1 MVIMIIFKVK
11 KLLKKFVFSLQ
22 EEGWKPALKKTKRK
36 IIKILTG
43 KSSSE
48 FEEQVI
54 ESAKLAEPRPLE
66 IASSDDPLVSIIIP
80 AYNQFAYTFNCLESL
95 SVNLS
100 SDLAYE
106 IIIVNDASTDDTLEQ
121 LATLVKG
128 IKVLTNAEN
137 SGFIR
142 SCNYGASQ
150 AKGQYLY
157 FLNNDTRILENC
169 LESLLKLIV
178 NNPQVGAVGSKLIYA
193 NSKQQEAGG
202 IIWNSADGWNYGR
215 LDSPDEPEY
224 NYVRPVDY
232 CSGASLLVPTELFK
246 QLGGFSQDFI
256 PAYYEDTDLCFALRE
271 LGYQVLYQP
280 QSNVIHYE
288 GITSGTDLSSGIK
301 QYQVINQ
308 TKFREKWSKVLTK
321 HLDNDAN
328 NVPKAARRLQG
339 KPTILVIDSYVPLY
353 DRESGC
359 VRLLNILKLLLNLGY
374 SVIFFPDN
382 GYPEQPYTSV
392 LQQLGIEVI
401 YGTPQRYN
409 LEEKLIKYLPLID
422 GVWLC
427 RPELCDKYMDLIRL
441 KTKVPIIYDT
451 IDLHFLR
458 LKRQK
463 EYLDPSYQNTSWSWE
478 TYQKLELNY
487 ANQAEATVVVTEDEK
502 QVLSSLGVK
511 NVWVIPNI
519 HEEIYLSEKVAFDQR
534 SGLVFIGSYNH
545 PPNID
550 AVKWLCLEIMP
561 LVWASRPDITVNLLG
576 SNLKDEVK
584 ELASD
589 KVIVT
594 GYVPEVEPYFQK
606 SRIFVAPLRF
616 GAGMKGKI
624 GQSLSLGLPTIT
636 TKIGAEGM
644 GLIDH
649 QDVLIADTA
658 EEFARA
664 VIELYDNMELWQ
676 KLADNSLE
684 TIKRYQP
691 ATVQTNLQALLS
703 NLGIIAKDS

>member
-1 MVIMIIFKVK
+1 
-11 KLLKKFVFSLQ
+11 
-22 EEGWKPALKKTKRK
+22 
-36 IIKILTG
+36 
-43 KSSSE
+43 
-48 FEEQVI
+48 
-54 ESAKLAEPRPLE
+54 
-66 IASSDDPLVSIIIP
+66 
-80 AYNQFAYTFNCLESL
+80 
-95 SVNLS
+95 
-100 SDLAYE
+100 
-106 IIIVNDASTDDTLEQ
+106 
-121 LATLVKG
+121 
-128 IKVLTNAEN
+128 
-137 SGFIR
+137 
-142 SCNYGASQ
+142 
-150 AKGQYLY
+150 
-157 FLNNDTRILENC
+157 
-169 LESLLKLIV
+169 
-178 NNPQVGAVGSKLIYA
+178 VGSKLIYA

-232 CSGASLLVPTELFK
+232 CSGASLLVPTDLFK

-382 GYPEQPYTSV
+382 GYPEQPYTCV

-519 HEEIYLSEKVAFDQR
+519 HEEISLSEKVAFDQR

-649 QDVLIADTA
+649 QDVLIADTD
-658 EEFARA
+658 EEFAQA
-664 VIELYDNMELWQ
+664 VIELYDHRELWQ

-691 ATVQTNLQALLS
+691 ATVQTNLQVLLS
-703 NLGIIAKDS
+703 NLGIVAKDS

>member
-66 IASSDDPLVSIIIP
+66 IASSDNPLVSIIIP
-80 AYNQFAYTFNCLESL
+80 VYNQFAYTFNCLESL

-106 IIIVNDASTDDTLEQ
+106 IIIVNDASSDETLEQ

-169 LESLLKLIV
+169 LESLVKLII

-193 NSKQQEAGG
+193 NGKQQEAGG

-215 LDSPDEPEY
+215 LDSPEEPEY

-232 CSGASLLVPTELFK
+232 CSGASLLVPTALFK
-246 QLGGFSQDFI
+246 QLGGFCQDFI
-256 PAYYEDTDLCFALRE
+256 PAYYEDTDLCFAIRE

-288 GITSGTDLSSGIK
+288 GITSGTDLSSGTK

-339 KPTILVIDSYVPLY
+339 NPTILVIDSYVPLY

-392 LQQLGIEVI
+392 LQQMGIEVI
-401 YGTPQRYN
+401 YGTAQRYN

-463 EYLDPSYQNTSWSWE
+463 DYLDPSYQNTSWSWQ

-519 HEEIYLSEKVAFDQR
+519 HEEISLSEKVAFDQR

-584 ELASD
+584 ELAND
-589 KVIVT
+589 QVIVT

-664 VIELYDNMELWQ
+664 VIELYDNMQLWQ

-703 NLGIIAKDS
+703 NLGIVAKDS

>member
-1 MVIMIIFKVK
+1 MTKMIIFKVK

-54 ESAKLAEPRPLE
+54 ESAKLAEPRSLE

-106 IIIVNDASTDDTLEQ
+106 IIIVNDASTDETLEQ

-232 CSGASLLVPTELFK
+232 CSGASLLVPTDLFK

-256 PAYYEDTDLCFALRE
+256 PAYYEDTDLCFAIRE

-288 GITSGTDLSSGIK
+288 GITSGTDLSTGIK

-328 NVPKAARRLQG
+328 NVPRAARRLQG

-463 EYLDPSYQNTSWSWE
+463 DYLDPSYQNTSWSWE

-519 HEEIYLSEKVAFDQR
+519 HEEISLSEKVAFDRR

-561 LVWASRPDITVNLLG
+561 LVWASRPDIIVNLLG

-584 ELASD
+584 ELAND
-589 KVIVT
+589 QVIVT

-658 EEFARA
+658 EEFAQA
-664 VIELYDNMELWQ
+664 VIELYDNMQLWQ

-703 NLGIIAKDS
+703 SLGIVAKDS

>member
-66 IASSDDPLVSIIIP
+66 IASSDNPLVSIIIP

-95 SVNLS
+95 YVNLS
-100 SDLAYE
+100 PDLAYE
-106 IIIVNDASTDDTLEQ
+106 VIIVNDASTDDTLEQ
-121 LATLVKG
+121 LATLIKG

-193 NSKQQEAGG
+193 NGKQQEAGG

-215 LDSPDEPEY
+215 LDSPEEPEY

-232 CSGASLLVPTELFK
+232 CSGASLLVPTDLFK

-321 HLDNDAN
+321 HLDNDPN

-441 KTKVPIIYDT
+441 KTKAPIIYDT

-463 EYLDPSYQNTSWSWE
+463 DYLDPSYQNTSWSWQ

-519 HEEIYLSEKVAFDQR
+519 HEEISLSEKVAFDQR
-534 SGLVFIGSYNH
+534 AGLVFIGSYNH

-584 ELASD
+584 ELAND
-589 KVIVT
+589 QVIVT

-606 SRIFVAPLRF
+606 SRVFVAPLRF

-703 NLGIIAKDS
+703 NLGIVAKDS

>member
-95 SVNLS
+95 SVNLG

-106 IIIVNDASTDDTLEQ
+106 IIIVNDASSDETLEQ

-128 IKVLTNAEN
+128 IKVLTNTEN

-157 FLNNDTRILENC
+157 FLNNDTRIMENC
-169 LESLLKLIV
+169 LESLVKLII
-178 NNPQVGAVGSKLIYA
+178 NNPQVGAVGSKLIFA

-232 CSGASLLVPTELFK
+232 CSGASLLVPTDLFK
-246 QLGGFSQDFI
+246 QLGGFCQDFI

-339 KPTILVIDSYVPLY
+339 KTTILVIDSYVPLY

-441 KTKVPIIYDT
+441 KTKAPIIYDT

-463 EYLDPSYQNTSWSWE
+463 DYLDTSYQNTSWSWQ

-519 HEEIYLSEKVAFDQR
+519 HEEISLSEKVAFDQR

-561 LVWASRPDITVNLLG
+561 LVWAFRPDITVNLLG

-584 ELASD
+584 ELAND

-658 EEFARA
+658 EEFAQA
-664 VIELYDNMELWQ
+664 VIELYDNRELWQ

-691 ATVQTNLQALLS
+691 ATVQNNLQALLS

>member
-66 IASSDDPLVSIIIP
+66 IASSDAPLVSIIIP
-80 AYNQFAYTFNCLESL
+80 VYNQFAYTFNCLESL

-106 IIIVNDASTDDTLEQ
+106 IIIVNDASSDETLEQ

-169 LESLLKLIV
+169 LESLVKLII

-232 CSGASLLVPTELFK
+232 CSGASLLVPTDLFK

-441 KTKVPIIYDT
+441 KTKAPIIYDT

-463 EYLDPSYQNTSWSWE
+463 DYLDPSYQNTSWSWE

-511 NVWVIPNI
+511 NIWVIPNI
-519 HEEIYLSEKVAFDQR
+519 HEEISLSEKVAFDQR

-664 VIELYDNMELWQ
+664 VIELYDNRELWQ

>member
-1 MVIMIIFKVK
+1 MIIFKVK

-256 PAYYEDTDLCFALRE
+256 PAYYEDTDLCFAIRE

-401 YGTPQRYN
+401 YGTAQRYN

-463 EYLDPSYQNTSWSWE
+463 DYLDPNYQNTSWSWE

-519 HEEIYLSEKVAFDQR
+519 HEEISLSEKVAFDQR

-589 KVIVT
+589 QVVVT

-636 TKIGAEGM
+636 TRIGAEGM

-658 EEFARA
+658 EEFAQA
-664 VIELYDNMELWQ
+664 VIELYDNRELWQ

>member
-121 LATLVKG
+121 LATLVTG

-232 CSGASLLVPTELFK
+232 CSGASLLVPTDLFK

-463 EYLDPSYQNTSWSWE
+463 DYLDPSYQNTSWSWE

-519 HEEIYLSEKVAFDQR
+519 HEEISLSEKVAFDQR

-584 ELASD
+584 ELAND
-589 KVIVT
+589 QVIVT

-636 TKIGAEGM
+636 TRIGAEGM

-658 EEFARA
+658 EEFAQA
-664 VIELYDNMELWQ
+664 VIELYDNRELWQ

>member
-66 IASSDDPLVSIIIP
+66 IASSDNPLVSIIIP

-106 IIIVNDASTDDTLEQ
+106 IIIVNDASSDETLEQ
-121 LATLVKG
+121 LATLIKG

-232 CSGASLLVPTELFK
+232 CSGASLLVPTDLFK

-301 QYQVINQ
+301 KYQVINQ

-441 KTKVPIIYDT
+441 KTKAPIIYDT

-463 EYLDPSYQNTSWSWE
+463 DYLDPSYQNTSWSWE

-519 HEEIYLSEKVAFDQR
+519 HEEISLSEKVAFDQR

-584 ELASD
+584 ELAND
-589 KVIVT
+589 QVIVT

-649 QDVLIADTA
+649 QDVLIADNA
-658 EEFARA
+658 EEFAQA

-703 NLGIIAKDS
+703 NLGIVAKDS

>member
-66 IASSDDPLVSIIIP
+66 IASSDDPFVSIIIP
-80 AYNQFAYTFNCLESL
+80 VYNQFAYTFNCLESL

-106 IIIVNDASTDDTLEQ
+106 VIIVNDASTDETLEQ
-121 LATLVKG
+121 LATLVTG

-232 CSGASLLVPTELFK
+232 CSGASLLVPTDLFK

-256 PAYYEDTDLCFALRE
+256 PAYYEDTDLCFAIRE

-321 HLDNDAN
+321 HLDNDPN

-441 KTKVPIIYDT
+441 KTKAPIIYDT

-463 EYLDPSYQNTSWSWE
+463 DYLDPSYQNTSWSWE

-519 HEEIYLSEKVAFDQR
+519 HEEISLSEKVAFDQR

-584 ELASD
+584 ELAND
-589 KVIVT
+589 QVIVT

-658 EEFARA
+658 EEFAQA
-664 VIELYDNMELWQ
+664 VIELYDNMQLWQ

-691 ATVQTNLQALLS
+691 ATVQTNLQTLLS

>member
-256 PAYYEDTDLCFALRE
+256 PAYYEDTDLCFAIRE

-339 KPTILVIDSYVPLY
+339 NPTILVIDSYVPLY

-401 YGTPQRYN
+401 YGTAQRYN

-463 EYLDPSYQNTSWSWE
+463 DYLDPNYQNTSWSWE

-519 HEEIYLSEKVAFDQR
+519 HEEISLSEKVAFDQR

-589 KVIVT
+589 QVVVT

-636 TKIGAEGM
+636 TRIGAEGM

-658 EEFARA
+658 EEFAQA
-664 VIELYDNMELWQ
+664 VIELYDNRELWQ

>member
-1 MVIMIIFKVK
+1 MIIFKVK

-66 IASSDDPLVSIIIP
+66 IASSYDPLVSIIIP
-80 AYNQFAYTFNCLESL
+80 VYNQFAYTFNCLESL

-106 IIIVNDASTDDTLEQ
+106 IIIVNDASSDETLEQ

-169 LESLLKLIV
+169 LESLVKLII

-193 NSKQQEAGG
+193 NGKQQEAGG

-215 LDSPDEPEY
+215 LDSPEEPEY

-232 CSGASLLVPTELFK
+232 CSGASLLVPTDLFK

-256 PAYYEDTDLCFALRE
+256 PAYYEDTDLCFAIRE

-392 LQQLGIEVI
+392 LQQMGIEVI

-441 KTKVPIIYDT
+441 KTKAPIIYDT

-463 EYLDPSYQNTSWSWE
+463 DYLDPSYQNTSWSWQ

-519 HEEIYLSEKVAFDQR
+519 HEEISLSEKVAFDQR
-534 SGLVFIGSYNH
+534 AGLVFIGSYNH

-584 ELASD
+584 ELAND
-589 KVIVT
+589 QVIVT

-606 SRIFVAPLRF
+606 SRVFVAPLRF

-649 QDVLIADTA
+649 QDVLIADTD
-658 EEFARA
+658 EEFAQA
-664 VIELYDNMELWQ
+664 VIELYDHRELWQ

-703 NLGIIAKDS
+703 SLGIIAKDS

>member
-66 IASSDDPLVSIIIP
+66 IASSYDPLVSIIIP
-80 AYNQFAYTFNCLESL
+80 VYNQFAYTFNCLESL

-106 IIIVNDASTDDTLEQ
+106 IIIVNDASSDETLEQ

-169 LESLLKLIV
+169 LESLVKLII

-232 CSGASLLVPTELFK
+232 CSGASLLVPTDLFK

-463 EYLDPSYQNTSWSWE
+463 DYLDPSYQNTSWSWE

-519 HEEIYLSEKVAFDQR
+519 HEEISLSEKVAFDQR

-658 EEFARA
+658 EEFAQA
-664 VIELYDNMELWQ
+664 VIELYDHRELWQ

-703 NLGIIAKDS
+703 NLGIVAKDS

>member
-66 IASSDDPLVSIIIP
+66 IASSDNPLVSIIIP

-106 IIIVNDASTDDTLEQ
+106 VIIVNDASTDETLEQ

-178 NNPQVGAVGSKLIYA
+178 NTPRVGAVGSKLIYA
-193 NSKQQEAGG
+193 NGKQQEAGG

-232 CSGASLLVPTELFK
+232 CSGASLLVPTDLFK

-256 PAYYEDTDLCFALRE
+256 PAYYEDTDLCFAIRE

-441 KTKVPIIYDT
+441 KTKAPITYDT

-463 EYLDPSYQNTSWSWE
+463 DYLDPSYQNTSWSWE

-519 HEEIYLSEKVAFDQR
+519 HEEISLSEKVAFDQR

-584 ELASD
+584 ELAND
-589 KVIVT
+589 QVIVT

-606 SRIFVAPLRF
+606 SRVFVAPLRF

-636 TKIGAEGM
+636 TRIGAEGM

-658 EEFARA
+658 EEFACA
-664 VIELYDNMELWQ
+664 VIELYDNRELWQ

>member
-36 IIKILTG
+36 VIKILTG

-80 AYNQFAYTFNCLESL
+80 VYNQFAYTFNCLESL

-106 IIIVNDASTDDTLEQ
+106 IIIVNDASSDETLEQ

-128 IKVLTNAEN
+128 IKVLTNTEN

-169 LESLLKLIV
+169 LESLVKLII

-215 LDSPDEPEY
+215 LDSSEEPEY

-232 CSGASLLVPTELFK
+232 CSGASLLVPTDLFK
-246 QLGGFSQDFI
+246 QLGGFCQDFI
-256 PAYYEDTDLCFALRE
+256 PAYYEDTDLCFAIRE

-339 KPTILVIDSYVPLY
+339 NPTILVIDSYVPLY

-382 GYPEQPYTSV
+382 GYPEQPYTCV

-441 KTKVPIIYDT
+441 KTKAPIIYDT

-463 EYLDPSYQNTSWSWE
+463 DYLDPSYQNTSWSWQ

-519 HEEIYLSEKVAFDQR
+519 HEEISLSEKVAFDQR
-534 SGLVFIGSYNH
+534 AGLVFIGSYNH

-561 LVWASRPDITVNLLG
+561 LVWAFRPDITVNLLG

-584 ELASD
+584 ELAND
-589 KVIVT
+589 QVIVT

-606 SRIFVAPLRF
+606 SRVFVAPLRF

-658 EEFARA
+658 EEFAQA

-703 NLGIIAKDS
+703 NLGIVAKDS

>member
-66 IASSDDPLVSIIIP
+66 IASSYDPLVSIIIP
-80 AYNQFAYTFNCLESL
+80 VYNQFAYTFNCLESL

-106 IIIVNDASTDDTLEQ
+106 IIIVNDASSDETLEQ

-169 LESLLKLIV
+169 LESLVKLII

-193 NSKQQEAGG
+193 NGKQQEAGG

-215 LDSPDEPEY
+215 LDSPEEPEY

-232 CSGASLLVPTELFK
+232 CSGASLLVPTDLFK

-256 PAYYEDTDLCFALRE
+256 PAYYEDTDLCFAIRE

-288 GITSGTDLSSGIK
+288 GITSGTDLSSGTK

-401 YGTPQRYN
+401 YGTAQRYN

-427 RPELCDKYMDLIRL
+427 RPELCDKYMDLVRL
-441 KTKVPIIYDT
+441 KTKAPIIYDT

-463 EYLDPSYQNTSWSWE
+463 DYLDPSYQNTSWSWE

-519 HEEIYLSEKVAFDQR
+519 HEEISLSEKVAFDQR

-658 EEFARA
+658 EEFAQA
-664 VIELYDNMELWQ
+664 VIELYDHRELWQ

-691 ATVQTNLQALLS
+691 ATVQTNLQVLLS
-703 NLGIIAKDS
+703 NLGIVAKDS

>member
-66 IASSDDPLVSIIIP
+66 IASSDNPLVSIIIP

-106 IIIVNDASTDDTLEQ
+106 IIIVNDASSDETLEQ
-121 LATLVKG
+121 LATLIKG

-232 CSGASLLVPTELFK
+232 CSGASLLVPTDLFK

-301 QYQVINQ
+301 KYQVINQ

-441 KTKVPIIYDT
+441 KTKAPIIYDT

-463 EYLDPSYQNTSWSWE
+463 DYLDPSYQNTSWSWE

-519 HEEIYLSEKVAFDQR
+519 HEEISLSEKVAFDQR

-584 ELASD
+584 ELAND
-589 KVIVT
+589 QVIVT

-658 EEFARA
+658 EEFAQA
-664 VIELYDNMELWQ
+664 VIELYDNREWWQ

-703 NLGIIAKDS
+703 NLGIVAKDS

>member
-246 QLGGFSQDFI
+246 QLGGFCQDFI
-256 PAYYEDTDLCFALRE
+256 PAYYEDTDLCFAIRE

-339 KPTILVIDSYVPLY
+339 NPTILVIDSYVPLY

-463 EYLDPSYQNTSWSWE
+463 DYLDPSYQNTSWSWE

-519 HEEIYLSEKVAFDQR
+519 HEEISLSEKVAFDQR

-589 KVIVT
+589 QVVVT

-636 TKIGAEGM
+636 TRIGAEGM

-649 QDVLIADTA
+649 QDVLVADTA
-658 EEFARA
+658 EEFAQA
-664 VIELYDNMELWQ
+664 VIELYDNRELWQ

>member
-80 AYNQFAYTFNCLESL
+80 AYNQFAYTFDCLESL

-106 IIIVNDASTDDTLEQ
+106 IIIVNDASTDETLEQ
-121 LATLVKG
+121 LATLVTG

-169 LESLLKLIV
+169 LETLLKLIV

-193 NSKQQEAGG
+193 NGKQQEAGG

-232 CSGASLLVPTELFK
+232 CSGASLLVPTDLFK

-321 HLDNDAN
+321 HLDNDPN
-328 NVPKAARRLQG
+328 NVPRAARRLQG

-463 EYLDPSYQNTSWSWE
+463 DYLDPSYQNTSWSWE

-584 ELASD
+584 ELAND
-589 KVIVT
+589 QVIVT

-624 GQSLSLGLPTIT
+624 VQSLSLGLPTIT
-636 TKIGAEGM
+636 TRIGAEGM

-649 QDVLIADTA
+649 GDVLIADTA
-658 EEFARA
+658 EEFAQA
-664 VIELYDNMELWQ
+664 VIELYDN
-676 KLADNSLE
+676 
-684 TIKRYQP
+684 
-691 ATVQTNLQALLS
+691 
-703 NLGIIAKDS
+703 

>member
-1 MVIMIIFKVK
+1 MIIFKVK

-66 IASSDDPLVSIIIP
+66 IASSDDPFVSIIIP
-80 AYNQFAYTFNCLESL
+80 VYNQFAYTFNCLESL
-95 SVNLS
+95 TVNLS

-106 IIIVNDASTDDTLEQ
+106 VIIVNDASTDETLEQ
-121 LATLVKG
+121 LATLVTG

-232 CSGASLLVPTELFK
+232 CSGASLLVPTDLFK

-256 PAYYEDTDLCFALRE
+256 PAYYEDTDLCFAIRE

-321 HLDNDAN
+321 HLDNDPN

-441 KTKVPIIYDT
+441 KTKAPIIYDT

-463 EYLDPSYQNTSWSWE
+463 DYLDPSYQNTSWSWE

-519 HEEIYLSEKVAFDQR
+519 HEEISLSEKVAFDQR

-584 ELASD
+584 ELAND
-589 KVIVT
+589 QVIVT

-658 EEFARA
+658 EEFAQA
-664 VIELYDNMELWQ
+664 VIELYDNMQLWQ

-691 ATVQTNLQALLS
+691 ATVQTNLQTLLS

>member
-1 MVIMIIFKVK
+1 MVVMIIFKVK

-80 AYNQFAYTFNCLESL
+80 VYNQFAYTFNCLESL

-106 IIIVNDASTDDTLEQ
+106 VIIVNDASTDETLEQ

-178 NNPQVGAVGSKLIYA
+178 NTPRVGAVGSKLIYA
-193 NSKQQEAGG
+193 NGKQQEAGG

-232 CSGASLLVPTELFK
+232 CSGASLLVPTDLFK

-256 PAYYEDTDLCFALRE
+256 PAYYEDTDLCFAIRE

-328 NVPKAARRLQG
+328 NVPRAARRLQG

-441 KTKVPIIYDT
+441 KTKAPIIYDT

-463 EYLDPSYQNTSWSWE
+463 DYLDPSYQNTSWSWE

-584 ELASD
+584 ELAND
-589 KVIVT
+589 QVIVT

-606 SRIFVAPLRF
+606 SRVFVAPLRF

-636 TKIGAEGM
+636 TRIGAEGM

-658 EEFARA
+658 EEFACA
-664 VIELYDNMELWQ
+664 VIELYDNRELWQ

>member
-66 IASSDDPLVSIIIP
+66 IASSDNPLVSIIIP

-232 CSGASLLVPTELFK
+232 CSGASLLVPTDLFK

-256 PAYYEDTDLCFALRE
+256 PAYYEDTDLCFVLRE

-409 LEEKLIKYLPLID
+409 LEEKLLKYLPLID

-463 EYLDPSYQNTSWSWE
+463 DYLDPSYQNTSWSWE

-519 HEEIYLSEKVAFDQR
+519 HEEISLSEKVAFDQR

-584 ELASD
+584 ELAND
-589 KVIVT
+589 QVIVT

>member
-66 IASSDDPLVSIIIP
+66 IASSDNPLVSIIIP

-106 IIIVNDASTDDTLEQ
+106 VIIVNDASTDETLEQ

-178 NNPQVGAVGSKLIYA
+178 NTPRVGAVGSKLIYA

-232 CSGASLLVPTELFK
+232 CSGASLLVPTDLFK

-256 PAYYEDTDLCFALRE
+256 PAYYEDTDLCFAIRE

-441 KTKVPIIYDT
+441 KTKAPITYDT

-463 EYLDPSYQNTSWSWE
+463 DYLDPSYQNTSWSWE

-519 HEEIYLSEKVAFDQR
+519 HEEISLSEKVAFDQR

-584 ELASD
+584 ELAND
-589 KVIVT
+589 QVIVT

-606 SRIFVAPLRF
+606 SRVFVAPLRF

-636 TKIGAEGM
+636 TRIGAEGM

-658 EEFARA
+658 EEFACA
-664 VIELYDNMELWQ
+664 VIELYDNRELWQ

>member
-80 AYNQFAYTFNCLESL
+80 VYNQFAYTFNCLESL

-106 IIIVNDASTDDTLEQ
+106 IIIVNDASSDETLEQ

-128 IKVLTNAEN
+128 IKVLTNTEN

-169 LESLLKLIV
+169 LESLVKLII

-193 NSKQQEAGG
+193 NGKQQEAGG

-215 LDSPDEPEY
+215 LDSPEEPEY

-232 CSGASLLVPTELFK
+232 CSGASLLVPTDLFK
-246 QLGGFSQDFI
+246 QLAGFSQDFI

-339 KPTILVIDSYVPLY
+339 KTTILVIDSYVPLY

-441 KTKVPIIYDT
+441 KTKAPIIYDT

-463 EYLDPSYQNTSWSWE
+463 DYLDPSYQNTSWSWQ

-519 HEEIYLSEKVAFDQR
+519 HEEISLSEKVAFDQR
-534 SGLVFIGSYNH
+534 AGLVFIGSYNH

-584 ELASD
+584 ELAND

-606 SRIFVAPLRF
+606 TRVFVAPLRF

-658 EEFARA
+658 EEFAQA

-676 KLADNSLE
+676 KLADNSLK

-703 NLGIIAKDS
+703 NLGIVAKDS

>member
-1 MVIMIIFKVK
+1 MIIFKVK

-43 KSSSE
+43 KNSSE

-256 PAYYEDTDLCFALRE
+256 PAYYEDTDLCFAIRE

-401 YGTPQRYN
+401 YGTAQRYN

-463 EYLDPSYQNTSWSWE
+463 DYLDPSYQNTSWSWE

-589 KVIVT
+589 QVIVT

-606 SRIFVAPLRF
+606 NRIFVAPLRF

-636 TKIGAEGM
+636 TRIGAEGM

-658 EEFARA
+658 EEFAQA
-664 VIELYDNMELWQ
+664 VIELYDNRELWQ

>member
-11 KLLKKFVFSLQ
+11 KLIKKFVFSLQ
-22 EEGWKPALKKTKRK
+22 EEGWKSALKKMKRK
-36 IIKILTG
+36 IVKILTG

-66 IASSDDPLVSIIIP
+66 IASSDNPLVSIIIP
-80 AYNQFAYTFNCLESL
+80 VYNQFAYTFNCLESL

-215 LDSPDEPEY
+215 LDSPEEPEY

-232 CSGASLLVPTELFK
+232 CSGASLLAPTDLFK

-256 PAYYEDTDLCFALRE
+256 PAYYEDTDLCFAIRE

-401 YGTPQRYN
+401 YGTAQRYN

-441 KTKVPIIYDT
+441 KTKAPIIYDT

-463 EYLDPSYQNTSWSWE
+463 DYLDPSYQNTSWSWE

-519 HEEIYLSEKVAFDQR
+519 HEEISLSEKVAFDQR

-584 ELASD
+584 ELAND
-589 KVIVT
+589 QVIVT

-606 SRIFVAPLRF
+606 SRVFVAPLRF

-658 EEFARA
+658 EEFAQA
-664 VIELYDNMELWQ
+664 VIELYDNRELWQ

-703 NLGIIAKDS
+703 NLGIVAKDS

>member
-256 PAYYEDTDLCFALRE
+256 PAYYEDTDLCFAIRE

-339 KPTILVIDSYVPLY
+339 NPTILVIDSYVPLY

-463 EYLDPSYQNTSWSWE
+463 DYLDPSYQNTSWSWE

-502 QVLSSLGVK
+502 QILSSLGVK

-519 HEEIYLSEKVAFDQR
+519 HEEISLSEKVAFDQR

-589 KVIVT
+589 QVVVT

-606 SRIFVAPLRF
+606 NRIFVAPLRF

-636 TKIGAEGM
+636 TRIGAEGM

-658 EEFARA
+658 EEFAQA
-664 VIELYDNMELWQ
+664 VIELYDNRELWQ

>member
-1 MVIMIIFKVK
+1 MIIFKVK

-232 CSGASLLVPTELFK
+232 CSGASLLVPTDLFK

-382 GYPEQPYTSV
+382 GYPEQPYTCV

-519 HEEIYLSEKVAFDQR
+519 HEEISLSEKVAFDQR

-589 KVIVT
+589 RVVVT

-606 SRIFVAPLRF
+606 SRVFVAPLRF

-636 TKIGAEGM
+636 TRIGAEGM

-658 EEFARA
+658 EEFAQA
-664 VIELYDNMELWQ
+664 VIELYDNRELWQ

>member
-1 MVIMIIFKVK
+1 MIIFKVK

-66 IASSDDPLVSIIIP
+66 IASSDNPLVSIIIP
-80 AYNQFAYTFNCLESL
+80 IYNQFAYTFNCLESL

-106 IIIVNDASTDDTLEQ
+106 IIIVNDASSDETLEQ

-128 IKVLTNAEN
+128 IKVLTNTEN

-169 LESLLKLIV
+169 LESLLKLII

-193 NSKQQEAGG
+193 NGKQQEAGG

-215 LDSPDEPEY
+215 LDSPEEPEY

-441 KTKVPIIYDT
+441 KTKAPIIYDT

-463 EYLDPSYQNTSWSWE
+463 DYLDTSYQNTSWSWQ

-519 HEEIYLSEKVAFDQR
+519 HEEISLSEKVAFDQR
-534 SGLVFIGSYNH
+534 AGLVFIGSYNH

-584 ELASD
+584 ELAND
-589 KVIVT
+589 QVIVT

-606 SRIFVAPLRF
+606 SRVFVAPLRF

-658 EEFARA
+658 EEFAQA

-703 NLGIIAKDS
+703 NLGIVAKDS

>member
-66 IASSDDPLVSIIIP
+66 IASSDDPFVSIIIP
-80 AYNQFAYTFNCLESL
+80 VYNQFAYTFNCLESL

-106 IIIVNDASTDDTLEQ
+106 VIIVNDASTDETLEQ
-121 LATLVKG
+121 LATLVTG

-232 CSGASLLVPTELFK
+232 CSGASLLVPTDLFK

-256 PAYYEDTDLCFALRE
+256 PAYYEDTDLCFAIRE

-321 HLDNDAN
+321 HLDNDPN

-441 KTKVPIIYDT
+441 KTKAPIIYDT

-463 EYLDPSYQNTSWSWE
+463 DYLDPSYQNTSWSWE

-519 HEEIYLSEKVAFDQR
+519 HEEISLSEKVAFDQR

-561 LVWASRPDITVNLLG
+561 LVWVSRPDITVNLLG

-584 ELASD
+584 ELAND
-589 KVIVT
+589 QVIVT

-658 EEFARA
+658 EEFAQA
-664 VIELYDNMELWQ
+664 VIELYDHRELWQ

-691 ATVQTNLQALLS
+691 ATVQTNLETLLS

>member
-66 IASSDDPLVSIIIP
+66 IASSDAPLVSIIIP
-80 AYNQFAYTFNCLESL
+80 VYNQFAYTFNCLESL

-106 IIIVNDASTDDTLEQ
+106 VIIVNDASTDETLEQ

-193 NSKQQEAGG
+193 NGKQQEAGG

-232 CSGASLLVPTELFK
+232 CSGASLLVPADLFK
-246 QLGGFSQDFI
+246 QLGGFCQDFI
-256 PAYYEDTDLCFALRE
+256 PAYYEDTDLCFAIRE

-441 KTKVPIIYDT
+441 KTKAPIIYDT

-463 EYLDPSYQNTSWSWE
+463 DYLDPSYQNTSWSWE

-487 ANQAEATVVVTEDEK
+487 ANQAEATVVGTEDEK

-519 HEEIYLSEKVAFDQR
+519 HEEISLSEKVAFDQR

-589 KVIVT
+589 KVVVT

-606 SRIFVAPLRF
+606 SRVFVAPLRF

-636 TKIGAEGM
+636 TRIGAEGM

-658 EEFARA
+658 EEFAQA
-664 VIELYDNMELWQ
+664 VIELYDNRELWQ

>member
-11 KLLKKFVFSLQ
+11 KLLKKFFFSLQ
-22 EEGWKPALKKTKRK
+22 EEGWKSALKKMKRK
-36 IIKILTG
+36 IVKILTG

-106 IIIVNDASTDDTLEQ
+106 IVIVNDASTDDTLEQ

-256 PAYYEDTDLCFALRE
+256 PAYYEDTDLCFAIRE

-339 KPTILVIDSYVPLY
+339 NPTILVIDSYVPLY

-401 YGTPQRYN
+401 YGTAQRYN

-463 EYLDPSYQNTSWSWE
+463 DYLDPSYQNTSWSWE

-519 HEEIYLSEKVAFDQR
+519 HEEISLSEKVAFDQR

-589 KVIVT
+589 KVVVT

-606 SRIFVAPLRF
+606 SRVFVAPLRF

-636 TKIGAEGM
+636 TRIGAEGM

-658 EEFARA
+658 EEFAQA
-664 VIELYDNMELWQ
+664 VIELYDNRELWQ

>member
-215 LDSPDEPEY
+215 LDSPEEPEY

-256 PAYYEDTDLCFALRE
+256 PAYYEDTDLCFAIRE

-463 EYLDPSYQNTSWSWE
+463 DYLDPSYQNTSWSWE

-589 KVIVT
+589 KVVVT

-606 SRIFVAPLRF
+606 SRVFVAPLRF

-636 TKIGAEGM
+636 TRIGAEGM

-658 EEFARA
+658 EEFAQA
-664 VIELYDNMELWQ
+664 VIELYDNRELWQ

>member
-48 FEEQVI
+48 FEEQVL

-66 IASSDDPLVSIIIP
+66 IASSDNPLVSIIIP

-106 IIIVNDASTDDTLEQ
+106 IIIVNDASTDETLEQ

-169 LESLLKLIV
+169 IESLLKLIV

-215 LDSPDEPEY
+215 LDSPEEPEY

-256 PAYYEDTDLCFALRE
+256 PAYYEDTDLCFAIRE

-463 EYLDPSYQNTSWSWE
+463 DYLDPSYQNTSWSWE

-519 HEEIYLSEKVAFDQR
+519 HEEISLSEKVAFDQR

-589 KVIVT
+589 RVVVT
-594 GYVPEVEPYFQK
+594 GYVPEVEPYFQE
-606 SRIFVAPLRF
+606 SRVFVAPLRF

-636 TKIGAEGM
+636 TRIGAEGM

-658 EEFARA
+658 EEFAQA
-664 VIELYDNMELWQ
+664 VIELYDNRELWQ

>member
-66 IASSDDPLVSIIIP
+66 IASSDNPLVSIIIP

-95 SVNLS
+95 SANLS

-178 NNPQVGAVGSKLIYA
+178 NNSQVGAVGSKLIYA

-232 CSGASLLVPTELFK
+232 CSGASLLVPTDLFK

-256 PAYYEDTDLCFALRE
+256 PAYYEDTDLCFAIRE

-321 HLDNDAN
+321 YLDNDAN

-441 KTKVPIIYDT
+441 KTKAPIIYDT

-463 EYLDPSYQNTSWSWE
+463 DYLDPSYQNTSWSWE

-487 ANQAEATVVVTEDEK
+487 ANQAAATVVVTEDEK

-519 HEEIYLSEKVAFDQR
+519 HEEISLSEKVAFDQR

-584 ELASD
+584 ELAND
-589 KVIVT
+589 QVIVT

-658 EEFARA
+658 EEFAQA
-664 VIELYDNMELWQ
+664 VIELYDNRELWQ

>member
-215 LDSPDEPEY
+215 LDSPEEPEY

-246 QLGGFSQDFI
+246 QLGGFSPDFI
-256 PAYYEDTDLCFALRE
+256 PAYYEDTDLCFAIRE

-463 EYLDPSYQNTSWSWE
+463 DYLDPSYQNTSWSWE

-589 KVIVT
+589 QVVVT
-594 GYVPEVEPYFQK
+594 GYVPEVEPYFQE
-606 SRIFVAPLRF
+606 SRVFVAPLRF

-658 EEFARA
+658 EEFAQA
-664 VIELYDNMELWQ
+664 VIELYDNRELWQ